1 MSITIRVPCMK
12 DGFFFRKKIFKHQM
26 SLFTSSILST
36 NLSMAPANL
45 SAARHASPA
54 TSLAVSREL
63 PSSPP
68 SSSWPAAG
76 GGAKDKAEIRKMSR
90 NVAAEP
96 MISFRARESGLGNV
110 SCHPVSLCRSP
121 PQGESNNST
130 PKLFFTLSH
139 THSHAFVRV
148 PSDLS
153 RHNPNLPGKNTALTL
168 LPLIPPD

>member
-1 MSITIRVPCMK
+1 MP
-12 DGFFFRKKIFKHQM
+12 
-26 SLFTSSILST
+26 LFTSSILST

-76 GGAKDKAEIRKMSR
+76 GGAKDEAEIRKMSR

-110 SCHPVSLCRSP
+110 SCHPASLCGSP
-121 PQGESNNST
+121 PRGESNNST
-130 PKLFFTLSH
+130 PKLFSLSH
-139 THSHAFVRV
+139 THAFVRV

-153 RHNPNLPGKNTALTL
+153 RHNPNLPRKKHRAHFIASYSPRLKCRRRRL
-168 LPLIPPD
+168 LLRCFLFRRHPPPFFQ